1 MHLEQFLELFN
12 PLPGNHYLEVTTAPD
27 AISVALEDLM
37 QSVDGEFQ
45 LALYAPEGSTPN
57 PTLSYTKVQFIH
69 NFKNPFRALP
79 RDNDMILFKD
89 IFSKHENPELLLRIA
104 YRTLANAA
112 HIIIMEK
119 KGLLEIEKLQ
129 ELLEKFEFRASN
141 SIDVFPEYDLVMAKK
156 MHMWGN
162 GL

>member
-1 MHLEQFLELFN
+1 MQLEQFLELFN

-45 LALYAPEGSTPN
+45 LALYASEESASN
-57 PTLSYTKVQFIH
+57 PTLSHTKVQFIH
-69 NFKNPFRALP
+69 NLKNPFRALP

-129 ELLEKFEFRASN
+129 ELLEKFEFRAPN
-141 SIDVFPEYDLVMAKK
+141 SIDIFPEYDLVMAKK